1 MSNVLG
7 LRIAEARQKAGLSQA
22 ELCERSGIAQTQIS
36 RYESGRAA
44 PRRESIE
51 KLAKALDVP
60 LEWLLS
66 AALEDGTG
74 TDRGEF
80 VFQPSPENLEKLK
93 ALSTLTGKSPDELV
107 QQMFEELEARLQNSF
122 KTTIHATMAPP
133 VGYLKGGPAKH
144 AGQASEVKEN
154 AAEYL
159 VDDARAS
166 DETLEAMKRVD
177 ERLKRIEEVIG
188 TAHIELVA
196 PAARVS
202 LEASSPAPE
211 PVKATKKKDA

>member
-1 MSNVLG
+1 MSNFLG

-22 ELCERSGIAQTQIS
+22 ELGDKSGIAQTQIS

-60 LEWLLS
+60 LDWLLS
-66 AALEDGTG
+66 AALVDETG
-74 TDRGEF
+74 ADRGEF

-133 VGYLKGGPAKH
+133 VAHLKGGPPVEPKDV
-144 AGQASEVKEN
+144 GQA
-154 AAEYL
+154 
-159 VDDARAS
+159 
-166 DETLEAMKRVD
+166 LE
-177 ERLKRIEEVIG
+177 
-188 TAHIELVA
+188 HIEQEVQNLRKVITA
-196 PAARVS
+196 QIELTMPRPRAYWETEGDGQEPAAPPPDPDK
-202 LEASSPAPE
+202 PAE
-211 PVKATKKKDA
+211 K

>member
-133 VGYLKGGPAKH
+133 VVQLKGGS
-144 AGQASEVKEN
+144 AGQASEVMED